1 MKYRRLTQEELTH
14 LEGDLKAFLIINGIE
29 GEAWENST
37 KTRPKSPAIS

>member
-29 GEAWENST
+29 GEAWEKLNQE
-37 KTRPKSPAIS
+37 SPEKAL